1 MNRLFLKK
9 VLFAVD
15 TSSGTCGR
23 GRPWGAGCG
32 LAPRPPAGRL
42 GPLRAADAPRPS
54 PRASPPSVPGVAF
67 RPCASPSSPV
77 SLSVL
82 QLQSREACREQP
94 APPAV
99 VGPLLD
105 VLAELLRRGEAAI
118 GNPHHVS
125 LAFGTLLAVPLE
137 GLQPAAFAGLFARM
151 HHALFSIL
159 QHHPKVS
166 AAGPAAPGLQGGE
179 TSLRQ
184 GLR

>member
-1 MNRLFLKK
+1 MR
-9 VLFAVD
+9 V
-15 TSSGTCGR
+15 T
-23 GRPWGAGCG
+23 
-32 LAPRPPAGRL
+32 
-42 GPLRAADAPRPS
+42 
-54 PRASPPSVPGVAF
+54 
-67 RPCASPSSPV
+67 SSPV

-118 GNPHHVS
+118 GNPHHVG

-166 AAGPAAPGLQGGE
+166 AASPAAPGLQGGE